1 MQDFERTQER
11 TFSKDWSIWLQVMR
25 FFYDVFGI
33 EYMYASMLFHWQ
45 QFFLLVEYLKSSWP
59 HVRAEL
65 IYNKNLGCHFIN
77 T

>member
-1 MQDFERTQER
+1 MQDFLREHKREHLAKIGQFGCR
-11 TFSKDWSIWLQVMR
+11 LCGSS
-25 FFYDVFGI
+25 VFGI